1 MPQSMIQITKATPED
16 MYDVADMIVCSFGE
30 ETIGKIKE
38 LEDFSSKGG
47 SRFKFIL
54 RYIVS
59 LKDGEPYVCYV
70 AKKGDEVIGA
80 SAGYTQT
87 YQWGYQLWGTEDF
100 WYVKKEHRSGRTG
113 LLLYDK
119 LMDWFKEMKVDK
131 IQMMHYTW
139 NPQVGEF
146 YKRKGFVPFELSYVK
161 NMKKEEDGTSSR

>member
-1 MPQSMIQITKATPED
+1 MPQPMLQITKATPED
-16 MYDVADMIVCSFGE
+16 MYDVADMIVRSFGE
-30 ETIGKIKE
+30 ETTAIIKE
-38 LEDFSSKGG
+38 LGDAKKEG

-70 AKKGDEVIGA
+70 AKKDDEVIGA

-87 YQWGYQLWGTEDF
+87 YQWGYQLWGIEDF
-100 WYVKKEHRSGRTG
+100 WYVKKEYRSGKTG
-113 LLLYDK
+113 LQLYNK
-119 LMDWFKEMKVDK
+119 LMGWFKEMKVDK

-139 NPQVGEF
+139 NPKVGEF
-146 YKRKGFVPFELSYVK
+146 YERNGFVPFELSYVK